1 MSLARIER
9 SNIRKTVS
17 DLIGSNPEDTL
28 TKFEANREKNG
39 LQTAPKLQIPLHQR
53 FYVWAEKN
61 WSNLID
67 SIMKNYPLPLMV
79 FTDHYINGKR
89 VWYIQDGQQRLIT
102 LQHFILG
109 EFPWEKSNDA
119 VLYFKDLSA
128 AERSHFLGFELS
140 FELVDEP
147 TLEQVAC
154 IFERLNCG
162 KPLTDN
168 DKFWN
173 RRETPIVKFI
183 LEELIE
189 HPELK
194 EFFKMYVTGKAK
206 IASGKSR
213 KNLSDIVGATIAIL
227 RNSFSCIT
235 TSFDKIGS
243 FVCDQITTS
252 QKKEVCDVYKYYFS
266 IIHNSM
272 VNKSIQ
278 CPKKKYIKLSD
289 MLGLFLFW
297 RLHPE
302 YYDANK
308 NNASVLLIQE
318 KYWGTFAWKIQNKTF
333 KLEYFAILSAGARQ
347 NIDTDALK
355 HKIDF
360 LFQDNAFIEQS
371 SIDFIIEEDI
381 AQSTDSDDDN

>member
-17 DLIGSNPEDTL
+17 DLIGSNPENTL
-28 TKFEANREKNG
+28 TKFEANRENNG
-39 LQTAPKLQIPLHQR
+39 LITAPKLQIPLHQR

-79 FTDHYINGKR
+79 FTDHYINGKK
-89 VWYIQDGQQRLIT
+89 VWYVQDGQQRLIT

-109 EFPWEKSNDA
+109 EFPWEKSSET
-119 VLYFKDLSA
+119 VLYFNQLSA
-128 AERSHFLGFELS
+128 AECSHFLGFELS

-173 RRETPIVKFI
+173 RRDTPIVKFI

-189 HPELK
+189 HPDLK

-227 RNSFSCIT
+227 RNSFGCIT

-243 FVCDQITTS
+243 FVCEQITIS
-252 QKKEVCDVYKYYFS
+252 QKNEVCNVYKYYFS

-272 VNKSIQ
+272 TNKSILS
-278 CPKKKYIKLSD
+278 PKKKYIKLSD

-297 RLHPE
+297 RLHPD
-302 YYDANK
+302 YYDTIK
-308 NNASVLLIQE
+308 NNASELLIHG
-318 KYWGTFAWKIQNKTF
+318 KYWETFAWKIQNTRF
-333 KLEYFAILSAGARQ
+333 KQEYFAILSVGARQ
-347 NIDTDALK
+347 NIDSVALQR
-355 HKIDF
+355 KIDY
-360 LFQDNAFIEQS
+360 LFQDKTFIEQH